1 MSENGGRRVVAS
13 TLVTLDGYMVGPD
26 EDMSWVIE
34 GFDPEMQADVAE
46 DMSSGSDVFAFGRV
60 TYEIFAAYWP
70 TAVPYEEGDELSPAA
85 GKEDPRIIRALNDFP
100 KVVFST
106 TLTSSDWSNTRVVGE
121 RPEDEIRRLKAQPG
135 KAVSIQ
141 GSASIV
147 QALARADLIDEYR
160 LYVHPVL
167 LGDGKAP
174 LRERDEPPGLRA
186 GARQALRERRRR
198 DDLQAKGGGVM
209 AQYAVL
215 IYERVAPEDL
225 PPEVMEAHARLP
237 ERIAEQGGREVAGL
251 ALEPNETA
259 TSIRGGLVTDGPF
272 IETKEV
278 LAGVFV
284 IEARDLDHALALA
297 KMTPIVDGGVEIRPL
312 LGFEVAEAS

>member
-13 TLVTLDGYMVGPD
+13 TLLTLDGYMVGLD

-34 GFDPEMQADVAE
+34 GFDPEMQADVAQ

-70 TAVPYEEGDELSPAA
+70 SAVPYEEGDELSPAE

-106 TLTSSDWSNTRVVGE
+106 TLTSSEWSNTRVVGE
-121 RPEDEIRRLKAQPG
+121 GPEDEIRRLKAQPG
-135 KAVSIQ
+135 KAISIQ

-167 LGDGKAP
+167 LGDGTPLFANGMGRQDLELVRVKPYANGVVATTYRRKAV
-174 LRERDEPPGLRA
+174 G
-186 GARQALRERRRR
+186 
-198 DDLQAKGGGVM
+198 
-209 AQYAVL
+209 
-215 IYERVAPEDL
+215 
-225 PPEVMEAHARLP
+225 
-237 ERIAEQGGREVAGL
+237 
-251 ALEPNETA
+251 
-259 TSIRGGLVTDGPF
+259 
-272 IETKEV
+272 
-278 LAGVFV
+278 
-284 IEARDLDHALALA
+284 
-297 KMTPIVDGGVEIRPL
+297 
-312 LGFEVAEAS
+312 